1 MKRIG
6 LFLCIFLLLYAVG
19 YGYGQ
24 ETDALTLDSLIEEAL
39 DKNPRIRAAYSRWR
53 AAEHKAGYS
62 SGLPDPVAHYGY
74 FGKNVETRVGPQEH
88 KYGLTQKV
96 PFPGKLS
103 LKGKTQRKR
112 AEMLKQKYE
121 AVRREIIKEVKF
133 VYYDLFWIDRA
144 IRITEE
150 EKAIMESLEKVAQRK
165 YESNISPQ
173 QDVIK
178 AHVELSKLIDKLF
191 ILKQNR
197 ESLEAR
203 MGRLL
208 GRPEDAAFG
217 PVAEIDISELEYS
230 VDELHEIARDSRQEL
245 LAADLNI
252 ARARYERSLAR
263 LEYLPDFTFGVD
275 YIQVGE
281 GHTTAVNDGDD
292 AWMGKVAVNIP
303 IWFGKL
309 GAQLDEKE
317 AALDAAR
324 NNYEN
329 MEDSVAYEVEDLYFK
344 ITTYRDIVSLYKTAL
359 IPQTEQAF
367 EAAKTAYE
375 TGRVDFLN
383 WLDAERVL
391 LQTRVAYYKAIA
403 DYQKSIAYLE
413 RVIGKNLGGE
423 GDEE

>member
-1 MKRIG
+1 MKRID
-6 LFLCIFLLLYAVG
+6 LFLCVFLLLCGAG

-24 ETDALTLDSLIEEAL
+24 NIDALTLDPLIEEAL
-39 DKNPRIRAAYSRWR
+39 DKNPEIRAAYSGWR
-53 AAEHKAGYS
+53 AAEHKAGYL
-62 SGLPDPVAHYGY
+62 SGLPDPMAHYGY
-74 FGKNVETRVGPQEH
+74 FGDNVETRVGPQEH
-88 KYGLTQKV
+88 RYGLSQKV

-103 LKGKTQRKR
+103 LKGKAQRKR
-112 AEMLKQKYE
+112 AGALKQKYE
-121 AVRREIIKEVKF
+121 AAKREIIKEVKF
-133 VYYDLFWIDRA
+133 AYYDLFWIDRA
-144 IRITEE
+144 IRITGE
-150 EKAIMESLEKVAQRK
+150 EKAVMENLEKVAQRK
-165 YESNISPQ
+165 YESGIAPQ

-208 GRPEDAAFG
+208 GRPRGATFG
-217 PVAEIDISELEYS
+217 PVADIDISELEYS

-245 LAADLNI
+245 LAADLDI
-252 ARARYERSLAR
+252 ARARYEKSLAR

-275 YIQVGE
+275 YIQVGK

-309 GAQLDEKE
+309 SARLDEKE
-317 AALDAAR
+317 AALDAAK
-324 NNYEN
+324 NNYESI
-329 MEDSVAYEVEDLYFK
+329 EDGVAYEVEDLYFK

-375 TGRVDFLN
+375 AGRVDFLN

-391 LQTRVAYYKAIA
+391 LHTRVAYYKAIT

-413 RVIGKNLGGE
+413 RVIGKDLGGE
-423 GDEE
+423 TDEE